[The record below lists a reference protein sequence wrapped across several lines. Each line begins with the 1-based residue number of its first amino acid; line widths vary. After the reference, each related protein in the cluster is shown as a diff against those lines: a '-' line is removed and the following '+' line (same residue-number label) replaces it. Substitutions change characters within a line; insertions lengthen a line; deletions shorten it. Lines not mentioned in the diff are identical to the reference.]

1 MRADDARRILNTEE
15 PERPDSPPDPP
26 LAAPTRLNVRK
37 PMLWIAALIC
47 LALLVATGAEQWTL
61 WQEQQAVEQTRVENM
76 RLQLDIDQTR
86 QAVAQAQTPDAI
98 ERAARN
104 LGYIF
109 PGDTPVIV
117 AQPHP

>member
-1 MRADDARRILNTEE
+1 MRADDARRILRAEE
-15 PERPDSPPDPP
+15 PERPDSPPYPS
-26 LAAPTRLNVRK
+26 LAAPARLNVRK

-47 LALLVATGAEQWTL
+47 LTLLIATGAEQWTL
-61 WQEQQAVEQTRVENM
+61 WREQQAVGQARIENM